1 MHLLSFREILSESST
16 IYIKMPVKKSLFVI
30 TMLAGLHAFSTPS
43 ASAASLNFVTD
54 DDRFM
59 ALRDA
64 AFHDDPVKA
73 DLHAAALT
81 QYEIPSYVD
90 YYRIRAHLSRAS
102 NTEISDFINKYE
114 GSAIADRMRNDWLSL
129 LGKRGSWDLFDQQY
143 PLFVVADD
151 NQLRC
156 YAVLSKA
163 IKGQKVANEA
173 KNLLNAP
180 RDYGDGCYSLVSYLT
195 DNGQFTQADLWT
207 QMRMAAENGAQP
219 LAQRIGKLL
228 DLPDKKVSQIFDKP
242 EKLFKQGPENNKS
255 SRELFVLA
263 LGRIA
268 KNDPSDAAEL
278 LSRFS
283 SKLSDAQRSNA
294 WAQIALQSALKLEPE
309 ALAYWVR
316 ADGATFSNEAYQWRV
331 RTALREGDWKL
342 VKTAINA
349 MPPNLK
355 SDPAWVYWLGRALK
369 AEGKNDEARQIFPAL
384 QIRYIFTA
392 NYL

>member
-268 KNDPSDAAEL
+268 KITDCP
-278 LSRFS
+278 
-283 SKLSDAQRSNA
+283 
-294 WAQIALQSALKLEPE
+294 
-309 ALAYWVR
+309 
-316 ADGATFSNEAYQWRV
+316 
-331 RTALREGDWKL
+331 
-342 VKTAINA
+342 
-349 MPPNLK
+349 
-355 SDPAWVYWLGRALK
+355 
-369 AEGKNDEARQIFPAL
+369 
-384 QIRYIFTA
+384 
-392 NYL
+392 